1 MLQQNRRQ
9 QAKDSHQAFR
19 PYEPTP
25 IITDDC
31 IPASLIFQD
40 EAAYCLQDTFKL
52 TKAIMKCQLD
62 IFEQIGSILAEL
74 QEQARQ
80 EAEEDGTE
88 GEGI

>member
-1 MLQQNRRQ
+1 MDQNNNIV
-9 QAKDSHQAFR
+9 
-19 PYEPTP
+19 P
-25 IITDDC
+25 INDEVTDDC

-62 IFEQIGSILAEL
+62 IFEQIGLILAEL

-88 GEGI
+88 GEEV

>member
-1 MLQQNRRQ
+1 MQI
-9 QAKDSHQAFR
+9 
-19 PYEPTP
+19 YY
-25 IITDDC
+25 C

-52 TKAIMKCQLD
+52 TKAILKCQLD

-80 EAEEDGTE
+80 KAEEDGNVVEE
-88 GEGI
+88 GWLFEE

>member
-1 MLQQNRRQ
+1 MDQNNNIV
-9 QAKDSHQAFR
+9 
-19 PYEPTP
+19 P
-25 IITDDC
+25 INDELTDDC

-62 IFEQIGSILAEL
+62 IFEQIGLILAEL

-80 EAEEDGTE
+80 DAEDDGNNY
-88 GEGI
+88 

>member
-1 MLQQNRRQ
+1 MDQNNNLVPLN
-9 QAKDSHQAFR
+9 D
-19 PYEPTP
+19 

-62 IFEQIGSILAEL
+62 IFEQIGLILAEL
-74 QEQARQ
+74 QEQARL
-80 EAEEDGTE
+80 EAEEGGNV